1 MDVYS
6 LKFCVIKDFELVTK
20 GSLAIDAYTCF
31 NNRKIRLR
39 LASLSAGSSDG
50 ITKFKSVFNWRIA
63 LRRHRANT
71 PLDSFALKDFTMTET
86 FPC

>member
-1 MDVYS
+1 MDGYS
-6 LKFCVIKDFELVTK
+6 LKFCVIKGFELVTK

-63 LRRHRANT
+63 LRRHRPNT
-71 PLDSFALKDFTMTET
+71 PSDSFSLIDFTMTET